1 MMIASLFSS
10 NLFYDSN
17 HTIDAC
23 LGSKLSID
31 KECSGKF
38 DNFDN
43 LMYAV
48 VNIIQIIGWFIC

>member
-17 HTIDAC
+17 QTIDAC
-23 LGSKLSID
+23 LGSKLGND
-31 KECSGKF
+31 GKCSGRF